1 MTEFRDILTYA
12 VLKTRLPLDALA
24 HILEISA
31 MPYTLR

>member
-1 MTEFRDILTYA
+1 MIKLRDILTFG

-24 HILEISA
+24 RILEISA